1 MKVKAF
7 LRNNLKKKKYWRS
20 FTLTTIILSYF
31 LEFLFCAIV
40 FRIFNLFFNERLQWY
55 PTIHFGCIVRF
66 LLQRKPRIPIRLI
79 YPKFQPKKQS
89 SFWFQAIDRFSSIDE
104 FFNKNPHEKLTSR
117 LQSRNQNGK
126 RKIENEG
133 RQNYF

>member
-1 MKVKAF
+1 MVPNYP
-7 LRNNLKKKKYWRS
+7 LWLYS
-20 FTLTTIILSYF
+20 SIFTSKRTPNSNSLDLPQISTQKTD
-31 LEFLFCAIV
+31 
-40 FRIFNLFFNERLQWY
+40 
-55 PTIHFGCIVRF
+55 
-66 LLQRKPRIPIRLI
+66 
-79 YPKFQPKKQS
+79 S
-89 SFWFQAIDRFSSIDE
+89 SFQSKAIDRFSSIDE